1 MVRNHDQKID
11 PGMVVKEKK
20 TGQAGEKSAVDD
32 SCRCREVSEMK
43 PGDLLRLM
51 MSDLAFWKKPK
62 KDKDG
67 R

>member
-1 MVRNHDQKID
+1 MLARSHKTVDPEQQKTTR
-11 PGMVVKEKK
+11 ES
-20 TGQAGEKSAVDD
+20 QAGTANEEN
-32 SCRCREVSEMK
+32 CRCKKVSEMK

-51 MSDLAFWKKPK
+51 MSDLAFWKRPK